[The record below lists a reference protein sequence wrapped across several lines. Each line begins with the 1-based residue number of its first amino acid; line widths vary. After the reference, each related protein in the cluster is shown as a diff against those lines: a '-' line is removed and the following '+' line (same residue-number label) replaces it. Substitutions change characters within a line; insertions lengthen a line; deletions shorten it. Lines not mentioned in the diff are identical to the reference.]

1 MSEPV
6 RSRGQIR
13 RLVLRSGESVV
24 ARCRDFCRVA
34 LTDWDWPGPPE
45 DTGLTEEERDLA
57 IEDVLLVVSE
67 AVTNACLHAGG
78 PTELVIRLAPAEPR
92 GAGAASG
99 PPSHAATGPAG
110 DLRIE
115 VSDRS
120 SRIPVFRPRGA
131 PGQPGGNGLIVIDR
145 LARAWGAVPGESG
158 KSFWVEVASP
168 VPANGPP
175 AGSQPP
181 PPLATP
187 SSPAPG
193 APRAASRPGGPSRP
207 VPGDPPGTRS
217 GEAPGD
223 GP

>member
-34 LTDWDWPGPPE
+34 LTDWDWPGSPE

-78 PTELVIRLAPAEPR
+78 PTELVIRLAPAEPAENGSES
-92 GAGAASG
+92 GAPTRAAPG
-99 PPSHAATGPAG
+99 TAG

-115 VSDRS
+115 VGDRS
-120 SRIPVFRPRGA
+120 SRIPEFRPRGA
-131 PGQPGGNGLIVIDR
+131 PGQPGGNGLRVIDR
-145 LARAWGAVPGESG
+145 LARAWGAVPGETG
-158 KSFWVEVASP
+158 KSFWMEVATP
-168 VPANGPP
+168 VPAYGPP
-175 AGSQPP
+175 AAPQPP
-181 PPLATP
+181 LPPATP
-187 SSPAPG
+187 PSPAPDS
-193 APRAASRPGGPSRP
+193 PRAASGRGGSSWPVPEGPSHTRGGAAPGG
-207 VPGDPPGTRS
+207 GL
-217 GEAPGD
+217 
-223 GP
+223 

>member
-13 RLVLRSGESVV
+13 RLVLRSPESVV

-45 DTGLTEEERDLA
+45 ATGLTAEERDLA

-78 PTELVIRLAPAEPR
+78 PTELVIRLAPARPR
-92 GAGAASG
+92 GTGVPADAAPGAATDAAPG
-99 PPSHAATGPAG
+99 PTG

-120 SRIPVFRPRGA
+120 SRIPGFRPRGA

-145 LARAWGAVPGESG
+145 LTRAWGSVPADEG
-158 KSFWVEVASP
+158 KSFWMEVATP
-168 VPANGPP
+168 VPAATRRTAAPRASDRGASGPRR
-175 AGSQPP
+175 GDPP
-181 PPLATP
+181 PPGSL
-187 SSPAPG
+187 
-193 APRAASRPGGPSRP
+193 GGP
-207 VPGDPPGTRS
+207 PGR
-217 GEAPGD
+217 
-223 GP
+223 

>member
-13 RLVLRSGESVV
+13 RLVLRSPESVV

-45 DTGLTEEERDLA
+45 ATGLTAEERDLA

-78 PTELVIRLAPAEPR
+78 PTELVIRLAPTEPR
-92 GAGAASG
+92 GTGAESD
-99 PPSHAATGPAG
+99 AAPGPAG

-120 SRIPVFRPRGA
+120 SRIPGFRPRGA

-145 LARAWGAVPGESG
+145 LARAWGSVPGEDG
-158 KSFWVEVASP
+158 KSFWMEVATP
-168 VPANGPP
+168 VPAATRRTAAPRAAGRGASGPRR
-175 AGSQPP
+175 GD
-181 PPLATP
+181 
-187 SSPAPG
+187 SPAPG
-193 APRAASRPGGPSRP
+193 SLGGPHGR
-207 VPGDPPGTRS
+207 
-217 GEAPGD
+217 
-223 GP
+223 

>member
-34 LTDWDWPGPPE
+34 LSDWDWPGTPE

-78 PTELVIRLAPAEPR
+78 PTELVVRLAPAEPR
-92 GAGAASG
+92 GDAAESG
-99 PPSHAATGPAG
+99 TPARAATGTAG

-120 SRIPVFRPRGA
+120 DRIPDFRPRGA
-131 PGQPGGNGLIVIDR
+131 PGQPGGNGLRVIDR
-145 LARAWGAVPGESG
+145 LVRAWGAVPGETG
-158 KSFWVEVASP
+158 KSFWMEVAAP
-168 VPANGPP
+168 VPVNGPP
-175 AGSQPP
+175 AAPP
-181 PPLATP
+181 PPLPPAAP
-187 SSPAPG
+187 PPPAPD
-193 APRAASRPGGPSRP
+193 APPTASGRGGPPRP
-207 VPGDPPGTRS
+207 VPGDPSGTPG
-217 GEAPGD
+217 GAAPGS

>member
-57 IEDVLLVVSE
+57 VEDVLLVVSE

-78 PTELVIRLAPAEPR
+78 PTELVIRLAPAEPGGD
-92 GAGAASG
+92 GAERAA
-99 PPSHAATGPAG
+99 PTRAPTGSAG

-120 SRIPVFRPRGA
+120 SRIPDFRPRGA

-145 LARAWGAVPGESG
+145 LARAWGAVPGETG
-158 KSFWVEVASP
+158 KSFWMEVATP

-175 AGSQPP
+175 ASPQPSHRPEAP
-181 PPLATP
+181 P
-187 SSPAPG
+187 SPAPG
-193 APRAASRPGGPSRP
+193 GGP
-207 VPGDPPGTRS
+207 
-217 GEAPGD
+217 
-223 GP
+223 

>member
-34 LTDWDWPGPPE
+34 LADWDWPGSTE
-45 DTGLTEEERDLA
+45 DTGLTEEERELA

-78 PTELVIRLAPAEPR
+78 PTELVIRLAPAEQPGD
-92 GAGAASG
+92 GAESGAAAR
-99 PPSHAATGPAG
+99 AAVGVAG

-120 SRIPVFRPRGA
+120 SRIPDFRPRGA
-131 PGQPGGNGLIVIDR
+131 PGQPGGNGLRVIDR
-145 LARAWGAVPGESG
+145 LAGAWGAVPGETG
-158 KSFWVEVASP
+158 KSFWMEVAAP
-168 VPANGPP
+168 VPANGPQAAP
-175 AGSQPP
+175 QPP
-181 PPLATP
+181 LPPAAPT
-187 SSPAPG
+187 SPAPH
-193 APRAASRPGGPSRP
+193 APRAASGRGGPP
-207 VPGDPPGTRS
+207 WTVPGDPSSTPDGA
-217 GEAPGD
+217 APGG

>member
-45 DTGLTEEERDLA
+45 GTGLTAEERDFA
-57 IEDVLLVVSE
+57 IEDVLLIVSE

-92 GAGAASG
+92 SDDTETGAE
-99 PPSHAATGPAG
+99 TGTAG

-115 VSDRS
+115 VNDRS

-145 LARAWGAVPGESG
+145 LARAWGAVPREAG
-158 KSFWVEVASP
+158 KSFWVEVAAP
-168 VPANGPP
+168 VPANGPALDP
-175 AGSQPP
+175 E
-181 PPLATP
+181 P
-187 SSPAPG
+187 S
-193 APRAASRPGGPSRP
+193 RAASGRGGPR
-207 VPGDPPGTRS
+207 G
-217 GEAPGD
+217 GD
-223 GP
+223 GATLDGGP

>member
-13 RLVLRSGESVV
+13 RLVLRSTESVV

-34 LTDWDWPGPPE
+34 LTEWDWPGPPE
-45 DTGLTEEERDLA
+45 GTGLTAEERDFA
-57 IEDVLLVVSE
+57 IEDVLLIVSE

-78 PTELVIRLAPAEPR
+78 PTELVIRLAPAAPR
-92 GAGAASG
+92 SDVTETGAETGGESGAE
-99 PPSHAATGPAG
+99 TGMAG

-115 VSDRS
+115 VNDRS

-145 LARAWGAVPGESG
+145 LARAWGAVPREAG
-158 KSFWVEVASP
+158 KSFWVEVAAP

-175 AGSQPP
+175 SGPE
-181 PPLATP
+181 P
-187 SSPAPG
+187 S
-193 APRAASRPGGPSRP
+193 RAASGRGGPR
-207 VPGDPPGTRS
+207 R
-217 GEAPGD
+217 GEGATG
-223 GP
+223 